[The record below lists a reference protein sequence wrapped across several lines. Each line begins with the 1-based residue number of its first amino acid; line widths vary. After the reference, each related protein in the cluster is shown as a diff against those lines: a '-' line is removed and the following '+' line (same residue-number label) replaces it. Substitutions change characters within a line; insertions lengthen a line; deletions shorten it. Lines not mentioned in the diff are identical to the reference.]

1 MAPSTTDSSSRLVS
15 VALLW
20 AACLAVLVTGCDT
33 TIDPVTSGTLCAPS
47 ETDCPSGREISRSS
61 PGTNI
66 LDILIRNPGPRTE
79 VTFDVRFPGL
89 ENLQD
94 GGGVDGGDVGADAG
108 GPRVE
113 SDVFPQSYTLGQG
126 ESVTDRFVPAE
137 IFTRSR
143 LFLELSCEAPN
154 CRVETDYVLL
164 TEQLEC
170 QNDGDCSG
178 NQLCSNRLGA
188 CVECLNDSDCE
199 DGRSCN
205 TDSGRC
211 FPRPESGCQSSAA
224 DPTGPSPGTMVFVAL
239 LSALLLMRRHLQKLP
254 GVAAAVAA
262 VSVMIPAVGHTA
274 PPLSTLSIGSG
285 PRFVVGELGSDL
297 QPGVGFEIRETL
309 RSRYVGGSAW
319 IETNYFMSRQTPPPL
334 LRETQIFGF
343 GLGPRVFIPIGDF
356 EIVAGGGYRRVGLA
370 PNPFI
375 DRTGDNSNFHAASG
389 TLAFAY
395 QWNRFRFRVYGSYV
409 PIFDLPASLVSVNVS
424 VGISSGSTR

>member
-1 MAPSTTDSSSRLVS
+1 M
-15 VALLW
+15 
-20 AACLAVLVTGCDT
+20 LAGCNT
-33 TIDPVTSGTLCAPS
+33 TIDPVTSGTLCSPTEA
-47 ETDCPSGREISRSS
+47 DCPSGRELSRSG

-66 LDILIRNPGPRTE
+66 LDLVIHNRGPRTD

-89 ENLQD
+89 E
-94 GGGVDGGDVGADAG
+94 GTADGGDATMGDAG
-108 GPRVE
+108 TDVGGPSVG
-113 SDVFPQSYTLGQG
+113 SDIFPQTYTLGEG

-143 LFLELSCEAPN
+143 LFLELSCEAPD
-154 CRVETDYVLL
+154 CRVEAEYVLL

-178 NQLCSNRLGA
+178 DQLCSNRLGA
-188 CVECLNDSDCE
+188 CVECLRDSDCE
-199 DGRSCN
+199 DGRDCN
-205 TDSGRC
+205 LDSGRC
-211 FPRPESGCQSSAA
+211 LPRPDSGCQTAESAPA
-224 DPTGPSPGTMVFVAL
+224 DPIPGALVLVSVFGLYLLVRRRRRRQYLAL
-239 LSALLLMRRHLQKLP
+239 LAGLGLSTALLATPDTAR
-254 GVAAAVAA
+254 A
-262 VSVMIPAVGHTA
+262 A

-285 PRFVVGELGSDL
+285 PRFVVGELGSDI

-309 RSRYVGGSAW
+309 RSRYIGGSAW
-319 IETNYFMSRQTPPPL
+319 IETNYFMSRQAPPPL

-389 TLAFAY
+389 TLAVAY
-395 QWNRFRFRVYGSYV
+395 QWDRIRFRVYGSYV

-424 VGISSGSTR
+424 VGFSSGSTR